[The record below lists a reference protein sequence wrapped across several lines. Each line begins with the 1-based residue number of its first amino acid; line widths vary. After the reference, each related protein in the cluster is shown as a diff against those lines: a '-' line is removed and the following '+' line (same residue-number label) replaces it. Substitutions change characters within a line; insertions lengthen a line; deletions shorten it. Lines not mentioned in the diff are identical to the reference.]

1 MEAVAHS
8 RTHPYI
14 PYSDPEGEV
23 LVSKEDILDN
33 LILPEQNTYG
43 DREYVYAWVAPYG
56 EYNEEIDS
64 LVSEGKYLVTR
75 MYYGEEHNF
84 SSWDQELNKFDPV
97 GVSMEVGPLWL
108 GTIDSVE
115 LNNAFNDV
123 VSSGGIYHVMCHPNI
138 LEWDEEYPWA
148 HLNHI
153 SNRKNI
159 WYAAF
164 GHIYLYHFLQSV
176 YPTLKTFHNEKN
188 NPNPDKVALY
198 QNYPNPFNPVT
209 AISYRLDKKSFVDL
223 SIYNLSGRN
232 IETLWNNWQEKGNYT
247 IHWDLN
253 VLDKNIPSG
262 IYFYKLKTDNYS
274 QTKRMV
280 IVK

>member
-1 MEAVAHS
+1 N
-8 RTHPYI
+8 Y
-14 PYSDPEGEV
+14 
-23 LVSKEDILDN
+23 
-33 LILPEQNTYG
+33 
-43 DREYVYAWVAPYG
+43 
-56 EYNEEIDS
+56 
-64 LVSEGKYLVTR
+64 
-75 MYYGEEHNF
+75 
-84 SSWDQELNKFDPV
+84 
-97 GVSMEVGPLWL
+97 
-108 GTIDSVE
+108 
-115 LNNAFNDV
+115 
-123 VSSGGIYHVMCHPNI
+123 
-138 LEWDEEYPWA
+138 
-148 HLNHI
+148 I

-176 YPTLKTFHNEKN
+176 YPTLNTFHNEKN
-188 NPNPDKVALY
+188 NPNSNKVTLY

-209 AISYRLDKKSFVDL
+209 AISYRLDKRSFVDL

-253 VLDKNIPSG
+253 VLDKNISSG
-262 IYFYKLKTDNYS
+262 IYFYKIKTDNYS